1 MLFTYQY
8 IFKEMTP
15 DEFKDI
21 APYENEEFK
30 TKLLELTKEPG
41 FEHALRYVMPNVDFG
56 LFCKQLE
63 EVKDS
68 EEFQRMVM
76 FPFLRKL
83 ADKTTSGV
91 SISGLQNYDK
101 RQNYTIITNHR
112 DIVLDASFLN
122 MNLLVN
128 GFPTTEIAIGDN
140 LLIYDWINDLVRI
153 NKSFIVKRNLGVKES
168 LVAAKQLSAY
178 IHYCIT
184 TKHETIWIAQREG
197 RAKDS
202 NDKTQES
209 LIKMLSLAG
218 EQSARANIEAVNLL
232 PCAISYEYDPNDY
245 LKAREFLLRRRD
257 PNFKKSQHDDLLSME
272 TGLMGFKG
280 HVHYT
285 LGSCINS
292 RLVNLPADADR
303 NVVAAEAA
311 RLIDR
316 EIHSGYMLYPINYI
330 AYDHINHSERFSGHY
345 TPEQI
350 REVDD
355 YINSQLSKV
364 NVPEITAE
372 EYEFMLE
379 AVYGMYANP
388 LKNKLIALEPEG

>member
-1 MLFTYQY
+1 
-8 IFKEMTP
+8 MTP
-15 DEFKDI
+15 EEFKDI
-21 APYENEEFK
+21 APYEDSEFK
-30 TKLLELTKEPG
+30 AKLHDLTKEPG
-41 FEHALRYVMPNVDFG
+41 FEHAVKYVMPGVDFAN
-56 LFCKQLE
+56 FCKQLE
-63 EVKDS
+63 QVKNG

-76 FPFLRKL
+76 YPFLRKL
-83 ADKTTSGV
+83 ADKTTTGV
-91 SISGLQNYDK
+91 SISGLQNYDNHL
-101 RQNYTIITNHR
+101 NYTIITNHR

-128 GFPTTEIAIGDN
+128 GLPTTEIAIGDN

-178 IHYCIT
+178 IHYCIS
-184 TKHETIWIAQREG
+184 TKKETIWIAQREG

-202 NDKTQES
+202 NDRTQES

-218 EQSARANIEAVNLL
+218 DQSARANIEAVNLL

-257 PNFKKSQHDDLLSME
+257 PNFKKSQRDDLLSME

-280 HVHYT
+280 RIHYT
-285 LGSCINS
+285 LGSCITAKIAS
-292 RLVNLPADADR
+292 LPAEADR
-303 NVVAAEAA
+303 NTVAAEAA
-311 RLIDR
+311 RLIDH
-316 EIHSGYMLYPINYI
+316 EIHSGYMIYPINYI
-330 AYDHINHSERFSGHY
+330 AYDHINKTDRFAQHY
-345 TPEQI
+345 TAEQVK
-350 REVDD
+350 EVTD

-364 NVPEITAE
+364 DVPDITPE
-372 EYEFMLE
+372 EHEFMLE

-388 LKNKLIALEPEG
+388 LKNKLTALNTQV

>member
-1 MLFTYQY
+1 
-8 IFKEMTP
+8 MTP

-21 APYENEEFK
+21 APYEDEQFLE
-30 TKLLELTKEPG
+30 KLSSLVNEPG
-41 FEHALRYVMPNVDFG
+41 FEHAAKYVMPNVDFD
-56 LFCKQLE
+56 LFCQQIKGA
-63 EVKDS
+63 KNS

-76 FPFLRKL
+76 YPFLKKL
-83 ADKTTSGV
+83 ADATTSGV

-101 RQNYTIITNHR
+101 HLSYTIITNHR

-122 MNLLVN
+122 LSLLVN

-140 LLIYDWINDLVRI
+140 LLIYDWINDLVRV

-184 TKHETIWIAQREG
+184 TKHDSIWIAQREG

-202 NDKTQES
+202 SDKTQES
-209 LIKMLSLAG
+209 LIKMLGLAG
-218 EQSARANIEAVNLL
+218 GQSPRANVEAVNLL

-257 PNFKKSQHDDLLSME
+257 PDFKKTQRDDLFSME
-272 TGLMGFKG
+272 TGLLGFKG

-285 LGSCINS
+285 LGSCINAH
-292 RLVNLPADADR
+292 LANIPAEADR
-303 NVVAAEAA
+303 NAVAAEAA
-311 RLIDR
+311 RRIDH
-316 EIHSGYMLYPINYI
+316 EIHSGYMIYPINYI
-330 AYDHINHSERFSGHY
+330 AYDHINKTEKFKQQY
-345 TPEQI
+345 TPEQVK
-350 REVDD
+350 EVSD

-364 NVPEITAE
+364 DVENITPE
-372 EYEFMLE
+372 EYGFMLE
-379 AVYGMYANP
+379 AVYEMYANP
-388 LKNKLIALEPEG
+388 LKNKLIALNSEV